1 MPVAISDHEKP
12 VIYFHMANSRKIVV
26 IGSSNTD
33 MVIRCQHMPRPG
45 ETVLGGEFMMNQGGK
60 GANQAVAAAKLGGDV
75 TFVAKVGDDVFG
87 RQTVQGLV
95 DVGVDTSQVSV
106 SATLPSGVALI
117 NVDANGENSISVAS
131 GANGALSREDIDR
144 AEGVIAG
151 AAMIL
156 MQLETPLDTI
166 MHAAA
171 LAKSHGVT
179 VVLNPAPAPG
189 APLPDELLRNV
200 DIIIPNKTEAEI
212 ISGVSIDTDDAELEA
227 VRVLAAKG
235 VGASIITLGS
245 KGALMCHAGECCI
258 VPALKV
264 KAVDT
269 TAAGDTFCGAF
280 CVGLT
285 EGMDMRTAIG
295 FGNRAAAISVTRQG
309 AQQSTPT
316 RSEVDCLS

>member
-1 MPVAISDHEKP
+1 MTK
-12 VIYFHMANSRKIVV
+12 ANKIVV

-33 MVIRCQHMPRPG
+33 MVIRCPRMPRPG

-87 RQTVQGLV
+87 RQTVQGLRDVNV
-95 DVGVDTSQVSV
+95 DISQVSV
-106 SATLPSGVALI
+106 SDIYPSGVALI

-131 GANGALSREDIDR
+131 GANAALGIADIDR
-144 AEGVIAG
+144 AADIIAS
-151 AAMIL
+151 ASVVL

-166 MHAAA
+166 MYAAR

-179 VVLNPAPAPG
+179 VVLNPAPAPLQ
-189 APLPDELLRNV
+189 PLPDELLRNV

-212 ISGVSIDTDDAELEA
+212 ISGVAIDAPGSEIKAADAL
-227 VRVLAAKG
+227 VAKG
-235 VGASIITLGS
+235 IGTAIITLGS
-245 KGALMCHAGECCI
+245 KGALLCRGGVYELI
-258 VPALKV
+258 PALKV
-264 KAVDT
+264 EAVDT

-280 CVGLT
+280 CVALT
-285 EGMDMRTAIG
+285 EGRDMRSAIE

-316 RSEVDCLS
+316 RSELDD